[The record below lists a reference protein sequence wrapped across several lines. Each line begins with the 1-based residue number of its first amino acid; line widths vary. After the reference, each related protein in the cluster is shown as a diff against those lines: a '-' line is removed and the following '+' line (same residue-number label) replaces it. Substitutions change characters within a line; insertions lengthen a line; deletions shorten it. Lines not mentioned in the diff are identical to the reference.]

1 MNAVSVGWGKRDCGI
16 KVPWADCT
24 WGLRSRATF
33 APKFLRKA
41 AGANCRL
48 SAETDGTIDRIEEFS
63 NIRRSHDWPRR
74 ELRMNVVECGVPSGS
89 MLSRELIERAYFRDS
104 YRAPL
109 SRTELGIVDIFFGIF
124 AHHPLWMK
132 LLLIVRNKVASLAG
146 LDAPTASEILHV
158 EIKDHYVVGEKIG
171 VWPIFSLSE
180 DEVVAGRNNKHM
192 DFRLSVLKVPDGDGT
207 NVVVSTI
214 CTVHNLSG
222 KLYLFFVIPFHRYGV
237 RKLMANA
244 LAARRL

>member
-1 MNAVSVGWGKRDCGI
+1 
-16 KVPWADCT
+16 
-24 WGLRSRATF
+24 
-33 APKFLRKA
+33 
-41 AGANCRL
+41 
-48 SAETDGTIDRIEEFS
+48 
-63 NIRRSHDWPRR
+63 
-74 ELRMNVVECGVPSGS
+74 MNVVECDVPSGS

-109 SRTELGIVDIFFGIF
+109 SHRDLGIVGIFFGIF
-124 AHHPLWMK
+124 AHYPPWMK

-158 EIKDHYVVGEKIG
+158 EIRDRYAVGEKIG
-171 VWPIFSLSE
+171 VWPIFWLSE
-180 DEVVAGRNNKHM
+180 NEVVAGRNNKHV
-192 DFRLSVLKVPDGDGT
+192 DFRLSVLKVIDGDRAS
-207 NVVVSTI
+207 VVVSTI

-222 KLYLFFVIPFHRYGV
+222 KFYLFFVVPFHRYGV

>member
-1 MNAVSVGWGKRDCGI
+1 
-16 KVPWADCT
+16 
-24 WGLRSRATF
+24 
-33 APKFLRKA
+33 
-41 AGANCRL
+41 
-48 SAETDGTIDRIEEFS
+48 
-63 NIRRSHDWPRR
+63 
-74 ELRMNVVECGVPSGS
+74 MNVVECEVPSGS
-89 MLSRELIERAYFRDS
+89 MLNREPMQHAYFRDS
-104 YRAPL
+104 YRVPL
-109 SRTELGIVDIFFGIF
+109 SRRELGIVDIFFAIF

-158 EIKDHYVVGEKIG
+158 EIKDRYVVGEKIG
-171 VWPIFSLSE
+171 VWPIFWLSE

-207 NVVVSTI
+207 SVVVSTI
-214 CTVHNLSG
+214 CSVHNLSG
-222 KLYLFFVIPFHRYGV
+222 KLYLFLIIPFHRYGV

>member
-1 MNAVSVGWGKRDCGI
+1 MGDRRD
-16 KVPWADCT
+16 
-24 WGLRSRATF
+24 R
-33 APKFLRKA
+33 
-41 AGANCRL
+41 
-48 SAETDGTIDRIEEFS
+48 TDQPCSEF
-63 NIRRSHDWPRR
+63 
-74 ELRMNVVECGVPSGS
+74 RMNVVECDVPSGS

-109 SRTELGIVDIFFGIF
+109 SRTELGIVDVFFGIF
-124 AHHPLWMK
+124 AHHPVWMK

-158 EIKDHYVVGEKIG
+158 EIKDRYVVGEKIG

-180 DEVVAGRNNKHM
+180 DEVVTGRNNKHM

-207 NVVVSTI
+207 SVVVSTI
-214 CTVHNLSG
+214 CTVHNLFG
-222 KLYLFFVIPFHRYGV
+222 KLYLFFVVPFHRYGV